1 MARIDPVEEPLPP
14 LLPSA
19 SAPITWLPQV
29 GAFEIRPPSP
39 VDHAAYCAFA
49 ARLEREDL
57 RLRFAGLVKLDCDQL
72 RAQLLAI
79 DHSRTEALAV
89 FAGGEMLAIAHLVR
103 TAPATAEFAL
113 VVRSDMKRRGLGR
126 LLLARLI
133 AQACRLGLRML
144 TAQIL
149 SENLPML
156 RLAREAGFR
165 ATGRS
170 GFLVDMAKDLRC
182 GDDGLVAPDAA

>member
-1 MARIDPVEEPLPP
+1 MTRVDPAEEPKLPP
-14 LLPSA
+14 PAAVAPVASLLQSGP
-19 SAPITWLPQV
+19 V
-29 GAFEIRPPSP
+29 EIRPPLP
-39 VDHAAYCAFA
+39 EDHEAYCAFA
-49 ARLEREDL
+49 AKLEQDDL
-57 RLRFAGLVKLDCDQL
+57 RLRFAGLVKLDCAAL

-79 DHSRTEALAV
+79 DHMQTEALAA

-113 VVRSDMKRRGLGR
+113 IVRSDLKRKGLGR
-126 LLLARLI
+126 ALLAQLI
-133 AQACRLGLRML
+133 AQACRLGLRRL

-165 ATGRS
+165 GVGRS
-170 GFLVDMAKDLRC
+170 GFLADMAKDLRS
-182 GDDGLVAPDAA
+182 GDDALGVPAA

>member
-1 MARIDPVEEPLPP
+1 MARIEPVEEPPPSLPP
-14 LLPSA
+14 ADP
-19 SAPITWLPQV
+19 PITWLPQV

-57 RLRFAGLVKLDCDQL
+57 RLRFAGLVKLDCDAL
-72 RAQLLAI
+72 RAQLIAI
-79 DHSRTEALAV
+79 DHTQTEALAA

-103 TAPATAEFAL
+103 TAPAIAEFAL
-113 VVRSDMKRRGLGR
+113 IVRSDMKRRRLGR
-126 LLLARLI
+126 VLLARLI
-133 AQACRLGLRML
+133 ARACRLGLRTL

-165 ATGRS
+165 AIGRS
-170 GFLVDMAKDLRC
+170 GFLVDMAKDLHC
-182 GDDGLVAPDAA
+182 SDDVLAAPDAA

>member
-1 MARIDPVEEPLPP
+1 MAQIDPVE
-14 LLPSA
+14 LPSPP
-19 SAPITWLPQV
+19 SPPVTAPITWLPQI

-39 VDHAAYCAFA
+39 ADHPAYCAFA

-57 RLRFAGLVKLDCDQL
+57 RMRFAGLVKLDCEQL
-72 RAQLLAI
+72 RAQLLSI
-79 DHSRTEALAV
+79 DHSQHEALAV

-103 TAPATAEFAL
+103 TAPGAAEYAL
-113 VVRSDMKRRGLGR
+113 IVRSDMKRRGLGR
-126 LLLARLI
+126 VLLARLI
-133 AQACRLGLRML
+133 EQACRLGLRTL

-156 RLAREAGFR
+156 RLAREARFR

-182 GDDGLVAPDAA
+182 GDDGLAAPDAA

>member
-1 MARIDPVEEPLPP
+1 MARIDPIEEPVLSPP
-14 LLPSA
+14 PPTTPVA
-19 SAPITWLPQV
+19 WLPQV
-29 GAFEIRPPSP
+29 GAFEIRPPLP
-39 VDHAAYCAFA
+39 ADHPAYCAFA

-57 RLRFAGLVKLDCDQL
+57 RLRFAGLVKLDCDAL

-79 DHSRTEALAV
+79 DHTRHEALAV

-103 TAPATAEFAL
+103 TAPASAEVAII
-113 VVRSDMKRRGLGR
+113 VRSDLKRRGLGR
-126 LLLARLI
+126 MLLARLVV
-133 AQACRLGLRML
+133 QACALGLRRL

-149 SENLPML
+149 SENLPMQ

-170 GFLVDMAKDLRC
+170 GLLVDMTKDLRC
-182 GDDGLVAPDAA
+182 GDDRVATAPDAP

>member
-1 MARIDPVEEPLPP
+1 MARIDPVEVPSPPLPP
-14 LLPSA
+14 A
-19 SAPITWLPQV
+19 VAPATGLPQV

-39 VDHAAYCAFA
+39 ADHAAYCAFA

-57 RLRFAGLVKLDCDQL
+57 RMRFAGLVKLDCEQL
-72 RAQLLAI
+72 RAQLLSI
-79 DHSRTEALAV
+79 DHTQHEALAV

-103 TAPATAEFAL
+103 IAPGAAEFAL
-113 VVRSDMKRRGLGR
+113 IVRSDMKRRGRGR
-126 LLLARLI
+126 VLLARLI
-133 AQACRLGLRML
+133 AQACRLGLRTL

-170 GFLVDMAKDLRC
+170 GYLVDMAKDLRC
-182 GDDGLVAPDAA
+182 SDDGLVAPDAA

>member
-1 MARIDPVEEPLPP
+1 MARIDPVDVPSPP
-14 LLPSA
+14 SPPVA
-19 SAPITWLPQV
+19 APITWLPQV
-29 GAFEIRPPSP
+29 GAFDIRPPSP
-39 VDHAAYCAFA
+39 ADHPAYCAFA

-57 RLRFAGLVKLDCDQL
+57 RMRFAGLVKLDCEQL

-79 DHSRTEALAV
+79 DHTLHEALAV

-103 TAPATAEFAL
+103 IAPGAAEFAL
-113 VVRSDMKRRGLGR
+113 IVRSDMKRRGLGR
-126 LLLARLI
+126 VLLTRLV
-133 AQACRLGLRML
+133 AQACQLGLRTL

-170 GFLVDMAKDLRC
+170 GYLVDMAKDLRC
-182 GDDGLVAPDAA
+182 SEDGLVAPDAA

>member
-1 MARIDPVEEPLPP
+1 MARIDPVEEPLPS
-14 LLPSA
+14 LPPA
-19 SAPITWLPQV
+19 AAPIAWLPQV

-39 VDHAAYCAFA
+39 ADHAAYCAFA
-49 ARLEREDL
+49 ARLERDDL
-57 RLRFAGLVKLDCDQL
+57 RLRFAGLVKLDCDAL

-79 DHSRTEALAV
+79 DHTQSEALAV

-113 VVRSDMKRRGLGR
+113 IVRSDMKRRGLGR
-126 LLLARLI
+126 VLLAQLI
-133 AQACRLGLRML
+133 VQACRLGWRAL

-170 GFLVDMAKDLRC
+170 GFLVDMAEDLRC
-182 GDDGLVAPDAA
+182 ADDRLAAPDAA

>member
-1 MARIDPVEEPLPP
+1 MARIGPFDEPEPSLPP
-14 LLPSA
+14 PA
-19 SAPITWLPQV
+19 APVAWLPQI
-29 GAFEIRPPSP
+29 GAVEIRAPLPA
-39 VDHAAYCAFA
+39 DHPAYCAFA

-57 RLRFAGLVKLDCDQL
+57 RLRFAGLVKLDCDAL

-79 DHSRTEALAV
+79 DHSQHEALAV

-103 TAPATAEFAL
+103 TAPATAELAL
-113 VVRSDMKRRGLGR
+113 IVRSDLKRRGLGR
-126 LLLARLI
+126 VLLARLI
-133 AQACRLGLRML
+133 VHACALALRTL

-149 SENLPML
+149 SENLPMQ

-170 GFLVDMAKDLRC
+170 GFLIDMAKELRC
-182 GDDGLVAPDAA
+182 GDDKRAAADAA

>member
-1 MARIDPVEEPLPP
+1 MARIEPVEEQRPPLPP
-14 LLPSA
+14 DD
-19 SAPITWLPQV
+19 APITWLPQV

-57 RLRFAGLVKLDCDQL
+57 RLRFAGLVKLDCDAL
-72 RAQLLAI
+72 RAQLIAI
-79 DHSRTEALAV
+79 DHTQTEALAA

-113 VVRSDMKRRGLGR
+113 IVRSDMKRRRLGR
-126 LLLARLI
+126 VLLARLI
-133 AQACRLGLRML
+133 AQACRLGLRTL

-165 ATGRS
+165 AIGRS
-170 GFLVDMAKDLRC
+170 GFLVDMAKDLDC
-182 GDDGLVAPDAA
+182 SDDVLAAPDAA

>member
-1 MARIDPVEEPLPP
+1 MARIDPVEEPLPS
-14 LLPSA
+14 LPPA
-19 SAPITWLPQV
+19 AAPIAWLPQV

-39 VDHAAYCAFA
+39 ADHAAYCAFA
-49 ARLEREDL
+49 ARLERDDL
-57 RLRFAGLVKLDCDQL
+57 RLRFAGLVKLDCDAL

-79 DHSRTEALAV
+79 DHTQTEALAV

-113 VVRSDMKRRGLGR
+113 IVRSDMKRRGLGR
-126 LLLARLI
+126 VLLAQLI
-133 AQACRLGLRML
+133 VQACRLGWRAL

-170 GFLVDMAKDLRC
+170 GFLVDMAEDLRC
-182 GDDGLVAPDAA
+182 ADDRLAAPDAA